1 MVRRSRAG
9 SAALSRPRLV
19 LVLEPRYC
27 RSCRYCR
34 DCRRPPP
41 HTNYLGVWLAGHVDA
56 APRWNPHTAGTPRLP
71 AVRPVLMR
79 NGLLGHP
86 AQRTTCASGF
96 ERADPDALSFPPL
109 AAVDAVAIGTGADGY
124 TGIPARAQS
133 KTPAPVPKYRLQ
145 GRVIYSPRVLIRNS
159 RTQEECKNAW
169 FPQTYSCFHEFLIKM
184 QQGCA

>member
-1 MVRRSRAG
+1 MLREWSGGAG
-9 SAALSRPRLV
+9 RGAERFLV
-19 LVLEPRYC
+19 LVLVHVLVLAPRYC

-86 AQRTTCASGF
+86 AQRT
-96 ERADPDALSFPPL
+96 
-109 AAVDAVAIGTGADGY
+109 
-124 TGIPARAQS
+124 
-133 KTPAPVPKYRLQ
+133 
-145 GRVIYSPRVLIRNS
+145 
-159 RTQEECKNAW
+159 
-169 FPQTYSCFHEFLIKM
+169 
-184 QQGCA
+184 